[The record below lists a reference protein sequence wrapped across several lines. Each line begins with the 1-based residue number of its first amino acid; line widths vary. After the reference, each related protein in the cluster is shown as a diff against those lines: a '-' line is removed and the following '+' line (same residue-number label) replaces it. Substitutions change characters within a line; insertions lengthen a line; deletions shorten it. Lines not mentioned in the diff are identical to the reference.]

1 MAPLQIFPLNTHK
14 LTCLFLIGPGGIATG
29 GTTCLPFPHFLY
41 TCVSS
46 LHGKSS
52 STGNLLERE
61 DMALSVPDY
70 GIHSRMAAQ
79 SAAALHGRQQRPYSV
94 AVPGFSQVGGLQNKH
109 TNTHTHAGIYSHMS
123 SHMTHE
129 LSRHTKPGKDLRLSV
144 SESLEVVFPY
154 MLLT

>member
-1 MAPLQIFPLNTHK
+1 M
-14 LTCLFLIGPGGIATG
+14 FLHLLI
-29 GTTCLPFPHFLY
+29 
-41 TCVSS
+41 SS

-70 GIHSRMAAQ
+70 GTQSRMAAQ

-94 AVPGFSQVGGLQNKH
+94 AVPGFSQVGCLQEQAHKH
-109 TNTHTHAGIYSHMS
+109 THTHTHTS

-129 LSRHTKPGKDLRLSV
+129 LRRPTKPGKDLRLSV
-144 SESLEVVFPY
+144 SESLDGAFLSVLRSLSCSTGIALTGTHSSHVPY
-154 MLLT
+154 ACSTLWYISFT